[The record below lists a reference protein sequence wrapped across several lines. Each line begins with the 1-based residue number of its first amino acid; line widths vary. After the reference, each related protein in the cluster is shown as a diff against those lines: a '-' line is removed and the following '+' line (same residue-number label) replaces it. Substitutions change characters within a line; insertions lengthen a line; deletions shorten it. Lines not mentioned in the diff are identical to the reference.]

1 MGLQNVVK
9 RYNELFQTV
18 ENLSVLLKNVEN
30 IFSPSEYKTNLP
42 FSPKEVELIKLSFS
56 NFIEQVIGD
65 EEFKFV
71 LRNQP
76 FDLVRP
82 RFMRELDGESSVEK
96 EFQEKVVAFLEEF
109 SLLCKK
115 CNFSYLD
122 LKDEVQNLKTKE
134 VHFLNTQLLLFVK
147 EQIFLKPLSLL
158 EKIKDETSRLA
169 FFSTNSREFD
179 SFAVSFFFLQSFKNA
194 FAEIEDS
201 GEFEENIEN
210 IVFLANSFV
219 EIVYCLDFD
228 SFYLTGSKFGLLKKV
243 TEFEEQEANDE
254 DWLFVF
260 VKNLNNAL
268 EDEGEEDL
276 KALSVLDL
284 MKVERENNRFLMP
297 KEFNESESNFIAE
310 IIKQNLHDKTKLNVN
325 QGNNLKI
332 TVETP
337 DSMLREI
344 KKIDEEI
351 EG

>member
-9 RYNELFQTV
+9 KYNELFQAV
-18 ENLSVLLKNVEN
+18 ESLSVLLKKVEN

-56 NFIEQVIGD
+56 NFIEQVIDD

-76 FDLVRP
+76 FDLVRS
-82 RFMRELDGESSVEK
+82 RFMSKLEGESSIEK
-96 EFQEKVVAFLEEF
+96 EFQKKVIAFLEEF

-122 LKDEVQNLKTKE
+122 LKDEVQNLRTKE

-147 EQIFLKPLSLL
+147 EQVFLKPLFLL
-158 EKIKDETSRLA
+158 EKIKDETNRLA

-228 SFYLTGSKFGLLKKV
+228 SFYLTGTKFGLLKKV
-243 TEFEEQEANDE
+243 TELEEQEVNDE
-254 DWLFVF
+254 DWLLAF
-260 VKNLNNAL
+260 VKNLNSAL
-268 EDEGEEDL
+268 EDEEEDL

-284 MKVERENNRFLMP
+284 IKVEKENNRFLMP
-297 KEFNESESNFIAE
+297 KEFNESESNFITE